1 VNVFAENDPGL
12 QDSFLQLNLIMAPKK
27 NRPENESSSVPNA
40 IPGLN
45 LNNLVDH
52 LPCYVSIQD
61 RDLQILYVN
70 ENFKKDFGD
79 GVGKKCHS
87 VYKSSTDKCPNCPVQ
102 KTFEDRR
109 LHITE
114 ETVQLANGK
123 ICQIL
128 IQTSPIFNE
137 NGEVTAVIEMATNI
151 TQVKIDQ
158 KELATLGQSIALLSH
173 GLKNILEGL
182 QGGAYVVDESF
193 KDEDMALARKG
204 WQIVSKNIYGVAD
217 FVKNILYSSKNRPLK
232 YDLASP
238 GQLVKDSLA
247 LFKERAAGM
256 HIRLRH
262 QINPDIPNVQLDV
275 ASIRMVLDNLIWN
288 ALEAC
293 HIDKQNKKHLVSVKT
308 DFFDKDHFIFE
319 ITDNGT
325 GMDERTQRNIFEEFF
340 STKGSAGTGLGLAVA
355 EKVVN
360 KHGGRIEVT
369 STPGKGT
376 KFKVILKIQ

>member
-1 VNVFAENDPGL
+1 M
-12 QDSFLQLNLIMAPKK
+12 NLIMAKK
-27 NRPENESSSVPNA
+27 KKRPENEFSSAPFT

-61 RDLQILYVN
+61 RDLQILFVN

-87 VYKSSTDKCPNCPVQ
+87 VYKNSTDICPNCPVQ

-109 LHITE
+109 THITE
-114 ETVQLANGK
+114 ETVQLANGR

-128 IQTSPIFNE
+128 IQTSPIFND
-137 NGEVTAVIEMATNI
+137 NGDVTAVIEMATNI
-151 TQVKIDQ
+151 TKVKIDQ
-158 KELATLGQSIALLSH
+158 KELVTLGQSIALLSH

-182 QGGAYVVDESF
+182 QGGVYVVDEAF

-262 QINPDIPNVQLDV
+262 QINPYVPNVHLDV
-275 ASIRMVLDNLIWN
+275 ASISRVLDNLIWN

-293 HIDKQNKKHLVSVKT
+293 LNDKQNKNHFVSVKT
-308 DFFDKDHFIFE
+308 DFFDDDHFMFE
-319 ITDNGT
+319 IRDNGT
-325 GMDERTQRNIFEEFF
+325 GMDDRTQRNIFEEFF
-340 STKGSAGTGLGLAVA
+340 STKGSAGTGLGLAVV

-376 KFKVILKIQ
+376 KFKVILKIR